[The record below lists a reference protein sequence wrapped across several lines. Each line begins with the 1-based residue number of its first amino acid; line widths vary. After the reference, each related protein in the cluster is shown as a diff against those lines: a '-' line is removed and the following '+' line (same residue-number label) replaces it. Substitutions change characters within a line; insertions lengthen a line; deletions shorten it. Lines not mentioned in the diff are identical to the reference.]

1 MQNIQAA
8 ALSDCESSKKIK
20 NFPQVG
26 LVISSRTQDSKK
38 ISANIFLGKDIAHA
52 SEPPLQVVFF
62 QFVFVIRLCCTQ
74 TSSR

>member
-8 ALSDCESSKKIK
+8 ALSDCESRKKIK

-26 LVISSRTQDSKK
+26 LVISLRTQDSKK

-52 SEPPLQVVFF
+52 SHPPHKSCFSN
-62 QFVFVIRLCCTQ
+62 LCL
-74 TSSR
+74 